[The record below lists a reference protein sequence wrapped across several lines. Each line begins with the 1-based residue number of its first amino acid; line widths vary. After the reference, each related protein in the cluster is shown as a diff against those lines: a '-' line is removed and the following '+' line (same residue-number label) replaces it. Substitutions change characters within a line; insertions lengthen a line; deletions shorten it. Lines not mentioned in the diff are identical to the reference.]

1 MSLHL
6 PTRQIAQS
14 TRVTVGGKPNLQSR
28 YLLPRTQRRN
38 AWFDWGFGSSEK
50 SPVVKKLTKRER
62 EEKMATRM
70 FDRTSGD
77 NIFDEE
83 IKEPKQEDPGQDR
96 QKARDASAAGMS
108 IAYSAMKEHTERAL
122 DPDPR
127 WRIRYQ
133 RKKVMQMVRANG
145 ELTKKDRI
153 KLSEKQL
160 LHKSPNLATSY
171 KKLTKLSHQI
181 VGKTL
186 EDAITQMRYSKKKM
200 AKEIKHQL
208 EEARDLAI
216 VSRGMGLGVPN
227 GEVLKVPK
235 NIQTKDG
242 KWLQVQDPTQIYVD
256 ESWVNKGPYVTSRY
270 QFHARGR
277 VSMMWK
283 PSTAIAF
290 VLKEEKTRIRQHEER
305 VEKQA
310 KKKPWVHLPN
320 RPVTAQRPYY
330 CW

>member
-1 MSLHL
+1 MSVHL
-6 PTRQIAQS
+6 PARRIAQS
-14 TRVTVGGKPNLQSR
+14 TRVTVGKPSLQLQ

-38 AWFDWGFGSSEK
+38 AWFNWGSKSAEK
-50 SPVVKKLTKRER
+50 SPVIKKLSKKKL

-70 FDRTSGD
+70 FDRTSGET
-77 NIFDEE
+77 IFDEE
-83 IKEPKQEDPGQDR
+83 IKAPKQEESKRRDR
-96 QKARDASAAGMS
+96 EAAAHGMD
-108 IAYSAMKEHTERAL
+108 IAHSTMKEHMERAL

-133 RKKVMQMVRANG
+133 RKKVMQMVRADG
-145 ELTKKDRI
+145 QLTKEERI
-153 KLSEKQL
+153 KQSEKQL
-160 LHKSPNLATSY
+160 VHKSPNLATSY
-171 KKLTKLSHQI
+171 KKLNKLSHQI

-200 AKEIKHQL
+200 AKEIKGQL
-208 EEARDLAI
+208 EQARDMAI

-227 GEVLKVPK
+227 GEVLKTPK
-235 NIQTKDG
+235 KIQTKDG
-242 KWLQVQDPTQIYVD
+242 EWLEVQDPTQMYID
-256 ESWVNKGPYVTSRY
+256 ESWVNKGPYLRARY
-270 QFHARGR
+270 QYHARGR
-277 VSMMWK
+277 ISIMWK
-283 PSTAIAF
+283 PSTSIAI
-290 VLKEEKTRIRQHEER
+290 VLKEQKTRMRQHEER